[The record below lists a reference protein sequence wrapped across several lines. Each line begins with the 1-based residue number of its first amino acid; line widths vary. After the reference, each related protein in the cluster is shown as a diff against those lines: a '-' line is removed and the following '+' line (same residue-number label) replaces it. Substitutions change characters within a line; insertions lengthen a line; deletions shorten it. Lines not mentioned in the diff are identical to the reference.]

1 MEFMNSVPL
10 EVWAG
15 LLGVAIGSALS
26 LFGTWLNSKS
36 NLNQLRIRLRHQQQA
51 NETELLKSRLEEL
64 YTLVGAWA
72 NFMAGKYLSVAM
84 VMQGK
89 LTYNQHYDL
98 YIKDKNVP
106 SYDFNRIEMII
117 DIYGDDLQEAYE
129 KVIEARSKLTRIES
143 EFKRAYEGGDID
155 GERFLKEYLQAQH
168 EIEERGRL
176 LKDAIAFKT
185 KNA

>member
-64 YTLVGAWA
+64 YTLVGGL
-72 NFMAGKYLSVAM
+72 GKFYGRKIPERCNGHAREADVQPTLR
-84 VMQGK
+84 
-89 LTYNQHYDL
+89 
-98 YIKDKNVP
+98 P
-106 SYDFNRIEMII
+106 
-117 DIYGDDLQEAYE
+117 IY
-129 KVIEARSKLTRIES
+129 
-143 EFKRAYEGGDID
+143 KR
-155 GERFLKEYLQAQH
+155 
-168 EIEERGRL
+168 
-176 LKDAIAFKT
+176 
-185 KNA
+185 